1 MATLKNNES
10 VRTLVANKAWAV
22 LVWLGNVCEN
32 TAKGLVMIIALLAVT
47 FIFFNPLIFIPYC
60 LLAPKKA
67 ADSLYDWDLPVYM
80 DFMQAV
86 YGPFVALLPFRWKR
100 HFMAVRGVEFYSD
113 KLQCRY
119 FKSMVLAGKEERVDL
134 VKKHMSAKAISLLW
148 SENTDNWCIRE
159 EIIKAGVTLNDEQF
173 KLLTVNGETALI
185 KEYLEKKTPSE
196 AMLQMLLSAQLSDLF
211 LFCVERYG
219 LSARL
224 ISKVFAMEKE
234 TGSDKES
241 ERSKAFRRNIAG
253 LTQEALTHFAQRQM
267 VRNSAARRDGE
278 EWKLFLNEGNS
289 LCTAAQK
296 MMTVWQYDEYHK
308 AGFHLSAEVIVYFF
322 SCGQEMMWERIFK
335 YEPKEA
341 LNEEAQALV
350 AANPQLLSLALKAS
364 GK

>member
-1 MATLKNNES
+1 
-10 VRTLVANKAWAV
+10 
-22 LVWLGNVCEN
+22 
-32 TAKGLVMIIALLAVT
+32 MIIALLAIT

-67 ADSLYDWDLPVYM
+67 ADSLYNWDLPVYM

-100 HFMAVRGVEFYSD
+100 HFMAVHGVEFYSD

-134 VKKHMSAKAISLLW
+134 VKNHMSTKAITLLW
-148 SENTDNWCIRE
+148 SENTDNWCVRE
-159 EIIKAGVTLNDEQF
+159 EIIKAGVTLTDEQF
-173 KLLTVNGETALI
+173 KLLVVKGETALI

-196 AMLQMLLSAQLSDLF
+196 AMLQMLLSAQLGNLF
-211 LFCVERYG
+211 LSCVERYG

-234 TGSDKES
+234 IGSDKES
-241 ERSKAFRRNIAG
+241 EHSRMFRRNIAG
-253 LTQEALTHFAQRQM
+253 LTRDALSCFAQRQM
-267 VRNSAARRDGE
+267 VRNSAGCNSQR
-278 EWKLFLNEGNS
+278 EWGLFLSQTDG
-289 LCTAAQK
+289 LCLAAQK
-296 MMTVWQYDEYHK
+296 MMNVWQYDVYHN
-308 AGFHLSAEVIVYFF
+308 AGFHLSAEAIVYFF
-322 SCGQEMMWERIFK
+322 SRGEAMMWERIFK

-350 AANPQLLSLALKAS
+350 AANPQLLSRALKAAE
-364 GK
+364 K

>member
-1 MATLKNNES
+1 
-10 VRTLVANKAWAV
+10 
-22 LVWLGNVCEN
+22 
-32 TAKGLVMIIALLAVT
+32 MIIALLAIT

-67 ADSLYDWDLPVYM
+67 ADSLYNWDLPVYM

-134 VKKHMSAKAISLLW
+134 VKNHMSAKAISLLW

-196 AMLQMLLSAQLSDLF
+196 AMLQMLLLAQLGDLF

>member
-32 TAKGLVMIIALLAVT
+32 TAKGVVAIIALLAIT
-47 FIFFNPLIFIPYC
+47 FFFFNPLVFIPYC

-67 ADSLYDWDLPVYM
+67 ADSLYNWDLPVYM

-100 HFMAVRGVEFYSD
+100 DFMTVRGVEFYSD

-119 FKSMVLAGKEERVDL
+119 FKSMVLAGKEERVGMI
-134 VKKHMSAKAISLLW
+134 KKMSAAAINLLW
-148 SENTDNWCIRE
+148 AENTDNWCIRE
-159 EIIKAGVTLNDEQF
+159 EIVLANAPLSDEQF
-173 KLLTVNGETALI
+173 KLLVTKKETATI
-185 KEYLEKKTPSE
+185 MEYLKKRTPSE
-196 AMLQMLLSAQLSDLF
+196 AMLQMLLSAQLGDLF

-234 TGSDKES
+234 IGSDKES
-241 ERSKAFRRNIAG
+241 EHSKMFRRNIAG
-253 LTQEALTHFAQRQM
+253 LTQEALACFAQRQM
-267 VRNSAARRDGE
+267 VRNSAYSRSGK
-278 EWKLFLNEGNS
+278 EWKLFLNESNG
-289 LCTAAQK
+289 LCLAAQK
-296 MMTVWQYDEYHK
+296 MMNIWQYDEYHE
-308 AGFHLSAEVIVYFF
+308 AGFRLSAEAIVYFF
-322 SCGQEMMWERIFK
+322 SRGEATMWERIFK

-341 LNEEAQALV
+341 LNEEAQALI
-350 AANPQLLSLALKAS
+350 AANPQLLSRALKATD
-364 GK
+364 K